1 MSDVND
7 ATRAERSKYI
17 TTEITSS
24 VTVMREEKKWFIE
37 RQINRTSKAL
47 ESNGFKTVYAP
58 TKNDALNETLKL
70 IPPKVNVGIGGSV
83 TAREIGLVEELRKR
97 GVNVLE
103 TWKKITPEEDLTIRK
118 AHLTCDIFV
127 SSSNAVTEDGKLVNA
142 DGTGNRVAAMIF
154 GPPKV
159 IIIAGFNKIVKDV
172 HQGIERI
179 RNVATPMNVKRAGGT
194 TPCVV
199 DVCDLEA
206 CEPPSRHCHAITI
219 LEKRPTKTDTTVIL
233 VGEELGF

>member
-1 MSDVND
+1 
-7 ATRAERSKYI
+7 
-17 TTEITSS
+17 
-24 VTVMREEKKWFIE
+24 MREEKKWFIE
-37 RQINRTSKAL
+37 KQIQHIAKAL
-47 ESNGFKTVYAP
+47 ESNGFKVIYAP
-58 TKNDALNETLKL
+58 TKNQALQEALRL
-70 IPPKVNVGIGGSV
+70 IPQNATVGIGGSV
-83 TAREIGLVEELRKR
+83 TAREIGLVEELNRR
-97 GVNVLE
+97 GNKVLE
-103 TWKKITPEEDLTIRK
+103 TWKKITPEEDLAIRK
-118 AHLTCDIFV
+118 GHLTCDVFV

-159 IIIAGFNKIVKDV
+159 IVVAGINKIVKDV
-172 HQGIERI
+172 HAGIERI

-199 DVCDLEA
+199 DTCNLEI
-206 CEPPSRHCHAITI
+206 CSPPNRHCHVITI